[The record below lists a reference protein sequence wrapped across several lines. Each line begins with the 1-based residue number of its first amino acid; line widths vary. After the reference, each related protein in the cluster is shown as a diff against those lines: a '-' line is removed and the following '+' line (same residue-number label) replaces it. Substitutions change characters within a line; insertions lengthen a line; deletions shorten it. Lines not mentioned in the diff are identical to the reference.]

1 MVLETMRL
9 MTRQANFLT
18 AERRRRSHTC
28 ITSSQVRV
36 RGGYNNVMYMY
47 LPILTALHEDF
58 QH

>member
-9 MTRQANFLT
+9 TTRQANLLT
-18 AERRRRSHTC
+18 QERRRRTY
-28 ITSSQVRV
+28 ITSYQVGV

-47 LPILTALHEDF
+47 LPIVTVLHEDF